1 MICSVFAAPVHRTQN
16 TQNNKLPRAP
26 VTGRGGLPV
35 PLPGRLVFLG
45 APAGGVG
52 FGVPLGCPEVTG
64 RAPGHAHAA
73 FFVYVV

>member
-1 MICSVFAAPVHRTQN
+1 MRIRTPAPLWPKCT
-16 TQNNKLPRAP
+16 TPAAP

>member
-1 MICSVFAAPVHRTQN
+1 MP
-16 TQNNKLPRAP
+16 LAP

>member
-1 MICSVFAAPVHRTQN
+1 MADF
-16 TQNNKLPRAP
+16 LWAP

>member
-1 MICSVFAAPVHRTQN
+1 MENLAGDS
-16 TQNNKLPRAP
+16 LAP

-52 FGVPLGCPEVTG
+52 FGAPLGCPEVTG

>member
-1 MICSVFAAPVHRTQN
+1 MKKPVIS
-16 TQNNKLPRAP
+16 LAP